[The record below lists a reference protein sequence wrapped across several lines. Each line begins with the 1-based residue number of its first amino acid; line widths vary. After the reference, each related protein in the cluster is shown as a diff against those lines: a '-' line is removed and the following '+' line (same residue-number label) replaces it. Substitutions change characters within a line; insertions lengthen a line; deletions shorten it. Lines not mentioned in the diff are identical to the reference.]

1 MQANKIIFQQARDF
15 SEKLNDTFSFLRQ
28 NFRNLSLSVLFT
40 AGPFTLIG
48 GFFLGL
54 YQSKTIGSIGSGG
67 SNPFAQFQNILGME
81 YFFGVLFSFISLI
94 IVAIVVTEY
103 IRLYN
108 EDKTENYQ
116 WQDILPKLKSDFL
129 SIFLLGLG
137 YSVIVA
143 LSSLLFIIPGIYM
156 AIALSLLIYVK
167 IYEEKSFFQ
176 AVSRCL
182 DLIKGN
188 WWATFG
194 LLIVLSI
201 VQGLLSFVFQ
211 IPMLI
216 STVLLTLQGINKE
229 VSGDTNIF
237 LVVST
242 IISTIGSQ
250 LLYVVSLTGLC
261 FQYFN
266 LVEEKDASGL
276 LSRIDSIGTTP
287 EVKTSN
293 EESY

>member
-1 MQANKIIFQQARDF
+1 
-15 SEKLNDTFSFLRQ
+15 
-28 NFRNLSLSVLFT
+28 
-40 AGPFTLIG
+40 
-48 GFFLGL
+48 
-54 YQSKTIGSIGSGG
+54 
-67 SNPFAQFQNILGME
+67 
-81 YFFGVLFSFISLI
+81 
-94 IVAIVVTEY
+94 
-103 IRLYN
+103 
-108 EDKTENYQ
+108 
-116 WQDILPKLKSDFL
+116 
-129 SIFLLGLG
+129 
-137 YSVIVA
+137 
-143 LSSLLFIIPGIYM
+143 
-156 AIALSLLIYVK
+156 
-167 IYEEKSFFQ
+167 
-176 AVSRCL
+176 
-182 DLIKGN
+182 
-188 WWATFG
+188 
-194 LLIVLSI
+194 
-201 VQGLLSFVFQ
+201 
-211 IPMLI
+211 MLI